1 MDTNTYAF
9 VGLSRRNDILS
20 VRYTNDR
27 NRARVLAK
35 GGHTDILFLPMPQP
49 ERVEDCVCVLLDW
62 AEANPCEEVLA
73 TVRAEAERLGF
84 VFA

>member
-9 VGLSRRNDILS
+9 VGLSRRNGTLS

-35 GGHTDILFLPMPQP
+35 GGHTDIMFLPMPQP

-62 AEANPCEEVLA
+62 VETNGRDDLMG
-73 TVRAEAERLGF
+73 TVQAEAERLGF